1 MKKHN
6 TFKVVLGTA
15 LLFVILSW
23 IIPAAYYSGEFIDQG
38 LVQAG
43 LFDFFNYSLTSLSYF
58 GYISLYVIFVGG
70 FYGVLNKIPAY
81 HNLLEAIANKVAK
94 KEKVVLA
101 VIMILLAVIVS
112 VCGIEIEM
120 FLFVPF
126 LVSLILLMGFDKIVA
141 ALTIVGSS
149 LVGVAGATYAYNKVG
164 TLMQFLSLDI
174 TSDIYVKLMILLV
187 GLVLLIFN
195 TLLYI
200 KKSESTKV
208 ITKKEDKKEVEEVV
222 VEKAIAEKIEVP
234 KREENKKTTKSTN
247 KSSSKKAAKKTN
259 KSSKSSKSHIKAAL
273 KDDEVI
279 VVKEEE
285 VKTNTSKK
293 QRVWPIAVVFSLL
306 LVLVLLAFCPWSSS
320 FGVTWFDEAKT
331 AVNEFTLFEFPIFA
345 KLLGTY
351 NSFGTWMPTDLFF
364 PLTFFIL
371 MLALIYKVKLSEVFE
386 GFANGAKKAIGPAGM
401 ILVIYTILVL
411 VTYHPFQLTIYKAI
425 LGLSKGFNVVTATVV
440 AMLAGLFNGDIA
452 YSLQSV
458 LPYYTSVV
466 TNTDFYS
473 AIGVLFQSVYGVTM
487 LVAPTSLTLM
497 VVLTYLDIP
506 YTKWLKNIWKFL
518 LEFFVLIL
526 IVIAILVLL

>member
-1 MKKHN
+1 M
-6 TFKVVLGTA
+6 
-15 LLFVILSW
+15 
-23 IIPAAYYSGEFIDQG
+23 
-38 LVQAG
+38 
-43 LFDFFNYSLTSLSYF
+43 
-58 GYISLYVIFVGG
+58 
-70 FYGVLNKIPAY
+70 
-81 HNLLEAIANKVAK
+81 
-94 KEKVVLA
+94 
-101 VIMILLAVIVS
+101 
-112 VCGIEIEM
+112 
-120 FLFVPF
+120 
-126 LVSLILLMGFDKIVA
+126 
-141 ALTIVGSS
+141 
-149 LVGVAGATYAYNKVG
+149 
-164 TLMQFLSLDI
+164 
-174 TSDIYVKLMILLV
+174 
-187 GLVLLIFN
+187 LLIFN

-386 GFANGAKKAIGPAGM
+386 VFANGAKKAIGPAGM

>member
-15 LLFVILSW
+15 LTFVILSW
-23 IIPAAYYSGEFIDQG
+23 IIPAAYYSSEFIDQG

-101 VIMILLAVIVS
+101 VIMVLLATIVS

-120 FLFVPF
+120 FLFAPF
-126 LVSLILLMGFDKIVA
+126 LISLILLMGFDKIVA

-174 TSDIYVKLMILLV
+174 TSDIYVKLMVLLV

-200 KKSESTKV
+200 KKTESTKV
-208 ITKKEDKKEVEEVV
+208 ITKKEEKKEVEEVV

-234 KREENKKTTKSTN
+234 KREENNKATKSTN
-247 KSSSKKAAKKTN
+247 KSSKKAAKKIG

-273 KDDEVI
+273 KDDEII
-279 VVKEEE
+279 VVKEEA
-285 VKTNTSKK
+285 KANTSKK
-293 QRVWPIAVVFSLL
+293 QRVWPIAVVFGLL
-306 LVLVLLAFCPWSSS
+306 LVLVLLAFCPWSSA

-351 NSFGTWMPTDLFF
+351 NPFGTWMPTDLFF

-425 LGLSKGFNVVTATVV
+425 LGLSKGFNVATATVV
-440 AMLAGLFNGDIA
+440 AILAGLFNGDIA

-506 YTKWLKNIWKFL
+506 YTKWLKSIWKFL

>member
-6 TFKVVLGTA
+6 TFKVVLGT
-15 LLFVILSW
+15 LLVFAILSW
-23 IIPAAYYSGEFIDQG
+23 IIPAAYFQGTLQDQG
-38 LVQAG
+38 RVQVG
-43 LFDFFNYSLTSLSYF
+43 LFDMFNYSLTSLSYF

-120 FLFVPF
+120 FLFAPF
-126 LVSLILLMGFDKIVA
+126 LISLILLMGFDKIVA

-306 LVLVLLAFCPWSSS
+306 LVLVLNIVPASI
-320 FGVTWFDEAKT
+320 
-331 AVNEFTLFEFPIFA
+331 LF
-345 KLLGTY
+345 L
-351 NSFGTWMPTDLFF
+351 
-364 PLTFFIL
+364 
-371 MLALIYKVKLSEVFE
+371 
-386 GFANGAKKAIGPAGM
+386 
-401 ILVIYTILVL
+401 
-411 VTYHPFQLTIYKAI
+411 
-425 LGLSKGFNVVTATVV
+425 
-440 AMLAGLFNGDIA
+440 
-452 YSLQSV
+452 
-458 LPYYTSVV
+458 
-466 TNTDFYS
+466 
-473 AIGVLFQSVYGVTM
+473 
-487 LVAPTSLTLM
+487 
-497 VVLTYLDIP
+497 
-506 YTKWLKNIWKFL
+506 
-518 LEFFVLIL
+518 
-526 IVIAILVLL
+526 

>member
-15 LLFVILSW
+15 LIFVILSW

-187 GLVLLIFN
+187 G
-195 TLLYI
+195 
-200 KKSESTKV
+200 
-208 ITKKEDKKEVEEVV
+208 
-222 VEKAIAEKIEVP
+222 
-234 KREENKKTTKSTN
+234 
-247 KSSSKKAAKKTN
+247 
-259 KSSKSSKSHIKAAL
+259 
-273 KDDEVI
+273 
-279 VVKEEE
+279 
-285 VKTNTSKK
+285 
-293 QRVWPIAVVFSLL
+293 
-306 LVLVLLAFCPWSSS
+306 
-320 FGVTWFDEAKT
+320 
-331 AVNEFTLFEFPIFA
+331 
-345 KLLGTY
+345 
-351 NSFGTWMPTDLFF
+351 
-364 PLTFFIL
+364 
-371 MLALIYKVKLSEVFE
+371 
-386 GFANGAKKAIGPAGM
+386 
-401 ILVIYTILVL
+401 
-411 VTYHPFQLTIYKAI
+411 
-425 LGLSKGFNVVTATVV
+425 
-440 AMLAGLFNGDIA
+440 
-452 YSLQSV
+452 
-458 LPYYTSVV
+458 
-466 TNTDFYS
+466 
-473 AIGVLFQSVYGVTM
+473 
-487 LVAPTSLTLM
+487 
-497 VVLTYLDIP
+497 
-506 YTKWLKNIWKFL
+506 
-518 LEFFVLIL
+518 
-526 IVIAILVLL
+526 